1 MLGHTNI
8 YRYIF
13 WCLIVFSYAQSFKII
28 IRFFCILFLEDSIPS
43 LAAGLFFGSV
53 LGYGAYQT
61 SQDPTN
67 VAVFLGTS
75 TALGGLMGYRFY
87 NSGKVMP
94 AGVIAMLRYFNT
106 FYITICAISIL
117 INVEIIFSAAM
128 IVRTVMRYFSQPIK
142 TQWMLTFKC

>member
-1 MLGHTNI
+1 MPIDIPAFAYAATVAGGGILGYVKSN
-8 YRYIF
+8 
-13 WCLIVFSYAQSFKII
+13 
-28 IRFFCILFLEDSIPS
+28 SIPS

-94 AGVIAMLRYFNT
+94 AGVIAML
-106 FYITICAISIL
+106 
-117 INVEIIFSAAM
+117 SAAM

-142 TQWMLTFKC
+142 TQ

>member
-1 MLGHTNI
+1 M
-8 YRYIF
+8 
-13 WCLIVFSYAQSFKII
+13 
-28 IRFFCILFLEDSIPS
+28 
-43 LAAGLFFGSV
+43 AAGLLFGSV

-87 NSGKVMP
+87 NSGKIMP
-94 AGVIAMLRYFNT
+94 AGVIAILRYFNFT
-106 FYITICAISIL
+106 FYITICAISIF
-117 INVEIIFSAAM
+117 INIEIIFSAAM

-142 TQWMLTFKC
+142 TQWI